1 MPTKN
6 QFVIEIDGISQL
18 TATKVDGLDSIKHT
32 PSKLMVGNRPNP
44 SHERG
49 NYEVGV
55 INVTHAE
62 GNGVAAG
69 EVHDW
74 FRSFVKGEDTTK
86 RGARVIVM
94 DQDGVTPVSTYEF
107 QNCVPTDFKSDGFD
121 AGSSDPAFFNF
132 AFQPEDSDRL

>member
-18 TATKVDGLDSIKHT
+18 TATKVDGMDSIKHT
-32 PSKLMVGNRPNP
+32 PSKLPLGNRPNP
-44 SHERG
+44 TYGRG

-55 INVTHAE
+55 INVTHAV
-62 GNGVAAG
+62 GSGIAAG
-69 EVHDW
+69 EVHEW
-74 FRSFVKGEDTTK
+74 FRSYVKGEDVTK

-94 DQDGVTPVSTYEF
+94 DETGVTPVETHEF
-107 QNCVPTDFKSDGFD
+107 QNCVPTDFKSEGFD

-132 AFQPEDSDRL
+132 AFQPEDSARL